1 MKFSII
7 TVCYNSEKTIRD
19 TIESLFFQSYSDIEF
34 ILVDGM
40 STDNTM
46 KIVNEYKEK
55 FNVIISE
62 KDSGMYDALNK
73 GILAAS
79 GDIIGILNSD
89 DTFAN
94 KNIIEILANEFILNP
109 YVDALIG
116 DVAFIKDNKIIRYF
130 SAKNWNV
137 KYFKFGMMPPHP
149 TFYCKRELFLK
160 YGYYNKIFR
169 IAGDF
174 ELLLRFLFI
183 NRINFKYIPLQMV
196 EMKLGGLSTS
206 GIKSLLKINNEIILA
221 FKLNSLRT
229 NYFYL
234 SVRYLLKVFQFLFNK

>member
-46 KIVNEYKEK
+46 KIVNEYKGK

-160 YGYYNKIFR
+160 YGNYNKIFR

-221 FKLNSLRT
+221 FKLNSLKT

-234 SVRYLLKVFQFLFNK
+234 SVRYLLKGFQFLFNK